1 MQPEARQ
8 SFPVATLLP
17 GARDLRVGL
26 ARLGFL
32 AAVFAGMVAFAAT
45 GHSHDATVLGSPVA
59 GPAR

>member
-1 MQPEARQ
+1 MQPESRQ
-8 SFPVATLLP
+8 SFAVAMPLP
-17 GARDLRVGL
+17 GARDLWVGL

-45 GHSHDATVLGSPVA
+45 GHSHYAAVLESPVA

>member
-1 MQPEARQ
+1 MQPESGQ
-8 SFPVATLLP
+8 SFAVTAPLP
-17 GARDLRVGL
+17 GARDLRIGL

-45 GHSHDATVLGSPVA
+45 GHGHAAAVLDSPVA